1 MSSAGGKKKKE
12 KKSAGCLFSLL
23 TFILELFGAIP
34 GIYVVAWVDDVFN
47 SNFLTNV
54 AMFTFPVLGMFAV
67 ALLMGYVEDKI
78 TGADEQEVSELE
90 KREEHMEK
98 EPFDVAPHY
107 GKLFGQDQVRE
118 LVGNYTFSPFT
129 DEKGKELKHILISE
143 DQKWVNILGGYIPMD
158 LLCGYNEKKNCIYT
172 IDGAII
178 ELPFKAKLPHI
189 KKELRSFFEARGM
202 YYKVMPS
209 IAVQSFEELIGK
221 DGSLSKADWSK
232 VRYEW
237 EKMII
242 RNGKNFNAL
251 GLRTFSPWSIN
262 KEGGEIFFERVLTT
276 NEIKNTSKAVRK
288 KYVDIEDFLVFDKF
302 KNEYSVCNGIELIK
316 MVNYPQKRVGIDFL
330 FECLRDID
338 EAYFMPAVELIKEYP
353 TDIVYKKMEEYAKKA
368 YESGDVMRLA
378 GILFLSKRMGHET
391 EYIKQKKEEI
401 RQGKEKELNE
411 AISSVS
417 DTRQYLSYCLQAES
431 LQ

>member
-1 MSSAGGKKKKE
+1 MSSAGKKKKE

-54 AMFTFPVLGMFAV
+54 ALFTFPVLGMFAV

-90 KREEHMEK
+90 KREEHIEK
-98 EPFDVAPHY
+98 ESFEMAPHY

-118 LVGNYTFSPFT
+118 LVGNYSFSPFT

-189 KKELRSFFEARGM
+189 KKELRSFFETRGM
-202 YYKVMPS
+202 YYKVMPAIS
-209 IAVQSFEELIGK
+209 VQSFEELIGK
-221 DGSLSKADWSK
+221 DESLSKADWSK

-237 EKMII
+237 EKTIL
-242 RNGKNFNAL
+242 RNEKNFNNL
-251 GLRTFSPWSIN
+251 ELKKFSPYSM
-262 KEGGEIFFERVLTT
+262 KTKDDDGEIFFERVLTT
-276 NEIKNTSKAVRK
+276 NELKRTSKAVRRK
-288 KYVDIEDFLVFDKF
+288 HVDIEDFLVFDKF

-353 TDIVYKKMEEYAKKA
+353 TDIVYKKMEEYVKKA

-401 RQGKEKELNE
+401 RQRKEKELNE
-411 AISSVS
+411 AITSVT
-417 DTRQYLSYCLQAES
+417 DTRQYLQYLLEE
-431 LQ
+431 

>member
-1 MSSAGGKKKKE
+1 M
-12 KKSAGCLFSLL
+12 
-23 TFILELFGAIP
+23 
-34 GIYVVAWVDDVFN
+34 
-47 SNFLTNV
+47 
-54 AMFTFPVLGMFAV
+54 
-67 ALLMGYVEDKI
+67 
-78 TGADEQEVSELE
+78 
-90 KREEHMEK
+90 
-98 EPFDVAPHY
+98 APHY

-118 LVGNYTFSPFT
+118 LVGNYSFSPFT
-129 DEKGKELKHILISE
+129 DEKGKELKHIFISE
-143 DQKWVNILGGYIPMD
+143 DQKWANILGGYIPMD

-178 ELPFKAKLPHI
+178 NLPVRAKLPHI
-189 KKELRSFFEARGM
+189 KKELRSFFETRGM
-202 YYKVMPS
+202 YYKVMPAIS
-209 IAVQSFEELIGK
+209 VQSFEELIGK

-237 EKMII
+237 EKTIL
-242 RNGKNFNAL
+242 RNEKNFNNL
-251 GLRTFSPWSIN
+251 ELKKFSPYAI
-262 KEGGEIFFERVLTT
+262 KDDDGEIFFERVLTT
-276 NEIKNTSKAVRK
+276 NELKRTSKAVRRK
-288 KYVDIEDFLVFDKF
+288 HVDIEDFLVFDKF

-353 TDIVYKKMEEYAKKA
+353 TDMVYKKMEEYVKKA

-411 AISSVS
+411 AITSVT
-417 DTRQYLSYCLQAES
+417 DTRQYLQYLLEE
-431 LQ
+431 

>member
-1 MSSAGGKKKKE
+1 MSSAGKKKKE

-34 GIYVVAWVDDVFN
+34 GIYVVIWVDEVFN
-47 SNFLTNV
+47 SNFLTNI
-54 AMFTFPVLGMFAV
+54 ALFTFPVLGMIAV

-90 KREEHMEK
+90 KREEHIEK
-98 EPFDVAPHY
+98 ESFDMAPHY
-107 GKLFGQDQVRE
+107 GKLFGQDQVQE
-118 LVGNYTFSPFT
+118 LIGNYNFSPFT

-189 KKELRSFFEARGM
+189 KKELRSFFETRGM
-202 YYKVMPS
+202 YYKVMPAIS
-209 IAVQSFEELIGK
+209 VQSFEELIGK

-237 EKMII
+237 EKTIL
-242 RNGKNFNAL
+242 RNEKNFNNL
-251 GLRTFSPWSIN
+251 ELKRFSPYSM
-262 KEGGEIFFERVLTT
+262 KTKDDDGEIFFERVLTT
-276 NEIKNTSKAVRK
+276 NELKRTSKAVRR

-353 TDIVYKKMEEYAKKA
+353 TDIVYKKMEEYVQKA

-411 AISSVS
+411 AITSVT
-417 DTRQYLSYCLQAES
+417 DTRQYLQYLLEE
-431 LQ
+431 

>member
-1 MSSAGGKKKKE
+1 MSSAGKKKKE

-54 AMFTFPVLGMFAV
+54 ALFTFPVLGMFAV

-90 KREEHMEK
+90 KREEHIEK
-98 EPFDVAPHY
+98 ESFEMAPHY

-118 LVGNYTFSPFT
+118 LVGNYSFSPFT

-189 KKELRSFFEARGM
+189 KKELRSFFETRGM
-202 YYKVMPS
+202 YYKVMPAIS
-209 IAVQSFEELIGK
+209 AQSFEELIGK

-237 EKMII
+237 EKTIL
-242 RNGKNFNAL
+242 RNEKNFNNL
-251 GLRTFSPWSIN
+251 ELKKFSPYSM
-262 KEGGEIFFERVLTT
+262 KTKDDDGEIFFERVLTT
-276 NEIKNTSKAVRK
+276 NELKRTSKAVRRK
-288 KYVDIEDFLVFDKF
+288 HVDIEDFLVFDKF

-353 TDIVYKKMEEYAKKA
+353 TDIVYKKMEEYVKKA

-411 AISSVS
+411 AITSVT
-417 DTRQYLSYCLQAES
+417 DTRQYLQYLLEE
-431 LQ
+431 

>member
-1 MSSAGGKKKKE
+1 MSSAGKKKKE

-54 AMFTFPVLGMFAV
+54 ALFTFPVLGMFAV

-90 KREEHMEK
+90 KREEHIEK
-98 EPFDVAPHY
+98 EPFEMAPHY
-107 GKLFGQDQVRE
+107 GKLFGYDQVQE
-118 LVGNYTFSPFT
+118 LIGNYNFSPFT
-129 DEKGKELKHILISE
+129 DEKGKELKHIFISE
-143 DQKWVNILGGYIPMD
+143 DQKWANILGGYIPMD

-178 ELPFKAKLPHI
+178 NLPVRAKLPHI
-189 KKELRSFFEARGM
+189 KKELRSFFETRGM
-202 YYKVMPS
+202 YYKVMPAIS
-209 IAVQSFEELIGK
+209 VQSFEELIGK

-237 EKMII
+237 EKTIL
-242 RNGKNFNAL
+242 RNEKNFNNL
-251 GLRTFSPWSIN
+251 ELKRFSPYAI
-262 KEGGEIFFERVLTT
+262 KDDDGEIFFERVLTT
-276 NEIKNTSKAVRK
+276 NELKRTSKAVRRK
-288 KYVDIEDFLVFDKF
+288 HVDIEDFLVFDKF

-353 TDIVYKKMEEYAKKA
+353 TDMVYKKMEEYVKKA

-411 AISSVS
+411 AITSVT
-417 DTRQYLSYCLQAES
+417 DTRQYLQYLLEE
-431 LQ
+431 

>member
-1 MSSAGGKKKKE
+1 MSSSGGKKKKE

-23 TFILELFGAIP
+23 TFVLEMLGMIP
-34 GIYVVAWVDDVFN
+34 GIYVVAWIDEVFN

-54 AMFTFPVLGMFAV
+54 ALFTFPMLGMLAV

-78 TGADEQEVSELE
+78 TGADEQKVSELE
-90 KREEHMEK
+90 RREEQMEK
-98 EPFDVAPHY
+98 EPFEMAPHY
-107 GKLFGQDQVRE
+107 GKLFGYDQVQE
-118 LVGNYTFSPFT
+118 LIGNYNFSPFT
-129 DEKGKELKHILISE
+129 DGKGKELKHILISE
-143 DQKWVNILGGYIPMD
+143 DQNWVNILGGYIPMD

-189 KKELRSFFEARGM
+189 KKELKSFFEARGM

-237 EKMII
+237 EKMIV

-288 KYVDIEDFLVFDKF
+288 KYVNIEDFLVFDKF

-353 TDIVYKKMEEYAKKA
+353 TDIVYKKMEEYVKKA